1 MGKARDKWNSF
12 DKLTKRIIAI
22 GAVVGILSTIASGC
36 WASLNHYATN
46 IRVDMVANLVIEVK
60 LERRIEWL
68 EKQEVTC
75 EEERKIGDQSSRRKA
90 NCKKWKGELDRKY
103 KELEKLQT

>member
-1 MGKARDKWNSF
+1 MGKAIDKWNSF
-12 DKLTKRIIAI
+12 DKVTKRVIAI
-22 GAVVGILSTIASGC
+22 AAVVGILSTAASGC
-36 WASLNHYATN
+36 WAAVNHYATN
-46 IRVDMVANLVIEVK
+46 TRVDVVANLVTEVK

-75 EEERKIGDQSSRRKA
+75 EEEKKAGDQSSRRKA
-90 NCKKWKGELDRKY
+90 NCKKWSSELDRKY